1 MPAGSGWHAGRY
13 CERVDELADSSGLA
27 GDGDGLRQQLVTGP
41 PQPSRFFAVH
51 PGWRY
56 WQPPPAVVH

>member
-1 MPAGSGWHAGRY
+1 MPGRY